1 MAAPEKPDQD
11 PPPESA
17 PGAISNHPHT
27 VPLFCFHCS
36 GTNILL
42 PQSFGEPH
50 HHAVRRHRPTTAV
63 TVHVI
68 HQKAAAVFYTNALI
82 GLREGLEATMVV
94 IILAAYLKKTG
105 QRRSYPWLWGG
116 IVAALAVTV
125 SVFLIIHFGTKT
137 LTTTGQELI
146 GGIASLVTVALVV
159 WMLIW
164 MKGASR
170 NMTAELEG
178 KMEKAVSVGP
188 FAVATVAFIAV
199 AREGIETALLVFDS
213 FSRSLGVPF
222 AGLMTGVGISIVIG
236 VALYLGAVKINLKM
250 FFQITGAL
258 LILVA
263 AGILR
268 YGITDLQEADVLP
281 GLSNYAFD
289 ISDVLERGTWY
300 ATLLE
305 GMFNIVPNPTVLAF
319 TGWAVFLVIALP
331 AFFRPTKTK
340 GSK

>member
-1 MAAPEKPDQD
+1 
-11 PPPESA
+11 
-17 PGAISNHPHT
+17 
-27 VPLFCFHCS
+27 
-36 GTNILL
+36 
-42 PQSFGEPH
+42 
-50 HHAVRRHRPTTAV
+50 
-63 TVHVI
+63 VHVI

-116 IVAALAVTV
+116 IVAALAMTV

-319 TGWAVFLVIALP
+319 TGWAVFPVIALP

>member
-1 MAAPEKPDQD
+1 M
-11 PPPESA
+11 
-17 PGAISNHPHT
+17 
-27 VPLFCFHCS
+27 
-36 GTNILL
+36 
-42 PQSFGEPH
+42 
-50 HHAVRRHRPTTAV
+50 
-63 TVHVI
+63 
-68 HQKAAAVFYTNALI
+68 FYTNALI

-116 IVAALAVTV
+116 VIAALAVTV
-125 SVFLIIHFGTKT
+125 GVFLIIHFGTKT

-178 KMEKAVSVGP
+178 KMEEAVAVGP
-188 FAVATVAFIAV
+188 VAVAAVAFIAV

-213 FSRSLGVPF
+213 FSKSLGTPF
-222 AGLMTGVGISIVIG
+222 AGLITGVAVSILIG
-236 VALYLGAVKINLKM
+236 VAMYVGAVKINLTM
-250 FFQITGAL
+250 FFQITGFL

-268 YGITDLQEADVLP
+268 YGITDLQEANVLP
-281 GLSNYAFD
+281 GLQNYAFD
-289 ISDVLERGTWY
+289 ISGVLERGTWY

-319 TGWAVFLVIALP
+319 TGWALFLIIALP
-331 AFFRPTKTK
+331 AFFRPVTPSAPASEGAK
-340 GSK
+340 

>member
-1 MAAPEKPDQD
+1 M
-11 PPPESA
+11 SCT
-17 PGAISNHPHT
+17 GN
-27 VPLFCFHCS
+27 C
-36 GTNILL
+36 
-42 PQSFGEPH
+42 
-50 HHAVRRHRPTTAV
+50 
-63 TVHVI
+63 
-68 HQKAAAVFYTNALI
+68 QKAASVFYTNALI

-125 SVFLIIHFGTKT
+125 TVFLVIHFGTKT

-164 MKGASR
+164 MKGASK

-178 KMEKAVSVGP
+178 KMEKAVAVGP
-188 FAVATVAFIAV
+188 AAVALVAFIAV

-222 AGLMTGVGISIVIG
+222 AGLITGVAISVAIG
-236 VALYLGAVKINLKM
+236 VAMYLGAVKINLRM

-258 LILVA
+258 LIVVA

-268 YGITDLQEADVLP
+268 YGITDLQEANILP
-281 GLSNYAFD
+281 GLSTYAFD
-289 ISDVLERGTWY
+289 ISGVLERGTWY

-305 GMFNIVPNPTVLAF
+305 GMFNIVPNPTVFAF
-319 TGWAVFLVIALP
+319 AGWVVFLVIALP
-331 AFFRPTKTK
+331 AFFRPVKKTPAAVSTTTASTASSTE
-340 GSK
+340 GQN

>member
-1 MAAPEKPDQD
+1 M
-11 PPPESA
+11 
-17 PGAISNHPHT
+17 
-27 VPLFCFHCS
+27 FH
-36 GTNILL
+36 
-42 PQSFGEPH
+42 
-50 HHAVRRHRPTTAV
+50 
-63 TVHVI
+63 
-68 HQKAAAVFYTNALI
+68 TNALI

-94 IILAAYLKKTG
+94 IILAAHLKKTG

-116 IVAALAVTV
+116 IAAALVVTV

-137 LTTTGQELI
+137 LSTTGQELI

-178 KMEKAVSVGP
+178 KMEKAVAVGP
-188 FAVATVAFIAV
+188 VAVATVAIIAV

-236 VALYLGAVKINLKM
+236 VAMYIGAVKINLRM

-268 YGITDLQEADVLP
+268 YGITDLQEATVLP
-281 GLSNYAFD
+281 GLSSSPSPWAWSPAPTRTMTPRYSPSPPMKAPVT
-289 ISDVLERGTWY
+289 STPMTPPP
-300 ATLLE
+300 ATTTSRSPTTARRSPSSTSTPTADAWSARSRTSAR
-305 GMFNIVPNPTVLAF
+305 VPPVSCSSPSPRPAPT
-319 TGWAVFLVIALP
+319 
-331 AFFRPTKTK
+331 RPPVSRAWSAKVSATT
-340 GSK
+340 

>member
-1 MAAPEKPDQD
+1 M
-11 PPPESA
+11 
-17 PGAISNHPHT
+17 
-27 VPLFCFHCS
+27 
-36 GTNILL
+36 
-42 PQSFGEPH
+42 
-50 HHAVRRHRPTTAV
+50 
-63 TVHVI
+63 
-68 HQKAAAVFYTNALI
+68 FYTNALI

-116 IVAALAVTV
+116 IIAALAVTV
-125 SVFLIIHFGTKT
+125 GVFLIIHFGTKT

-146 GGIASLVTVALVV
+146 GGIASIVTVVLVV

-178 KMEKAVSVGP
+178 KMEKAVAVGP
-188 FAVATVAFIAV
+188 VAVATVAFIAV

-222 AGLMTGVGISIVIG
+222 AGLVTGVAVSIAIG
-236 VALYLGAVKINLKM
+236 VAMYFGAVNINLKM
-250 FFQITGAL
+250 FFQITGLL

-268 YGITDLQEADVLP
+268 YGITDLQEANVLP
-281 GLSNYAFD
+281 GLSDYAFD
-289 ISDVLERGTWY
+289 ISGVIEPGTWY

-305 GMFNIVPNPTVLAF
+305 GMFNVVPTPTVLAF
-319 TGWAVFLVIALP
+319 TGWALFLVLALP
-331 AFFRPTKTK
+331 AFFWPVRKKSTTSTHSTE
-340 GSK
+340 GTH

>member
-1 MAAPEKPDQD
+1 M
-11 PPPESA
+11 
-17 PGAISNHPHT
+17 
-27 VPLFCFHCS
+27 
-36 GTNILL
+36 
-42 PQSFGEPH
+42 
-50 HHAVRRHRPTTAV
+50 
-63 TVHVI
+63 
-68 HQKAAAVFYTNALI
+68 FYTNALI

-116 IVAALAVTV
+116 IISALVVTV
-125 SVFLIIHFGTKT
+125 GVFLIIHFGTKT

-164 MKGASR
+164 MKGASK

-178 KMEKAVSVGP
+178 KMEKAVAVGP
-188 FAVATVAFIAV
+188 VAVATVAFIAV

-213 FSRSLGVPF
+213 FSKSLGIPF
-222 AGLMTGVGISIVIG
+222 AGLITGVVVSIAIG
-236 VALYLGAVKINLKM
+236 VAMYFGAVNINLKM

-268 YGITDLQEADVLP
+268 YGITDLQEANVLP

-289 ISDVLERGTWY
+289 ISGVLVPGTWY

-305 GMFNIVPNPTVLAF
+305 GMFNIVAQPTMLAF
-319 TGWAVFLVIALP
+319 IGWALFLVIALP
-331 AFFRPTKTK
+331 AFFRPEKQKKTTPTELTEGAK
-340 GSK
+340 